1 MCRWVLL
8 GNTRYMYMYMYVGS
22 RVHIVHC
29 HYNNRVWHAPGA
41 TGYICVYIA
50 MFMADLRV
58 WRGCDGGGREEGSE
72 GGREDWEGGGIG
84 RMNNFQC

>member
-1 MCRWVLL
+1 MCRWILT
-8 GNTRYMYMYMYVGS
+8 GNTCYMYMYVGS

-29 HYNNRVWHAPGA
+29 HYNNRVRHAPGA

-72 GGREDWEGGGIG
+72 GGREDWEGGGG
-84 RMNNFQC
+84 GLGE